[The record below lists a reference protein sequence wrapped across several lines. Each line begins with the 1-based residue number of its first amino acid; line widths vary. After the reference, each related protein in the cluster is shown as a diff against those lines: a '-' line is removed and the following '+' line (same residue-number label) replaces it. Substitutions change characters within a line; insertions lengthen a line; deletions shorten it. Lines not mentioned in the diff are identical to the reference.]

1 MTYLNHIDDLD
12 IMQDLIHCAAQID
25 MNLFCVMVGGDSG
38 YI

>member
-1 MTYLNHIDDLD
+1 
-12 IMQDLIHCAAQID
+12 MQDLIHCAAQID